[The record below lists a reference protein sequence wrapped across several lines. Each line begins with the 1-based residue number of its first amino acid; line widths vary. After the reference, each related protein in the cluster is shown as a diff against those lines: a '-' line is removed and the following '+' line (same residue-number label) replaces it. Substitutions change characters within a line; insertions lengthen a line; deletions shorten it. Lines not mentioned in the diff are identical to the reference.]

1 MEVQCPQEMH
11 VARGLQGQ
19 CRLGH
24 PHAQFWSY
32 VLDAATTQNEAHAAW
47 PGLPMPAEASPRDL
61 NG

>member
-1 MEVQCPQEMH
+1 MH